1 ALARKAGLKSHV
13 APAFSAA
20 LAAIKTHGGADGE
33 GLNLSLVQ
41 RVIDECERRDDPA
54 LGKVLALLWRFAAE
68 AARAEAA
75 GFTREAIAAAPARP
89 LPHNL
94 DFSPVND
101 DAGRALTL
109 TGNFARLSPAQLEFS
124 ATTEDP
130 GEEDLAP
137 RIELPIDLIAA
148 LDDAA

>member
-1 ALARKAGLKSHV
+1 
-13 APAFSAA
+13 
-20 LAAIKTHGGADGE
+20 
-33 GLNLSLVQ
+33 
-41 RVIDECERRDDPA
+41 
-54 LGKVLALLWRFAAE
+54 
-68 AARAEAA
+68 
-75 GFTREAIAAAPARP
+75 
-89 LPHNL
+89 
-94 DFSPVND
+94 
-101 DAGRALTL
+101 L